1 MQKLVGLHDNFD
13 EALKSIE
20 QRILEAQIRLEKTD
34 EEIENNRILGETCKR
49 NIRILENSEAFLEKE
64 RKGLNKEFRLEFK
77 ILFVFLAILELGT
90 GVLFSVLMKSLH
102 PMMIVL
108 KLALQYHYLPVGV
121 FGVGYFLVRYHDIVK
136 EIREVKRDEEKNQEW
151 ENLRQIFLE
160 EGNLREER
168 LKVQSVLG
176 ELEEI
181 RDRLNERMMELNQV
195 VLTIIHQE
203 EEMVIEEKEMSRR

>member
-13 EALKSIE
+13 EALRSIE

-108 KLALQYHYLPVGV
+108 KLALQYHYLPVD
-121 FGVGYFLVRYHDIVK
+121 RK
-136 EIREVKRDEEKNQEW
+136 
-151 ENLRQIFLE
+151 
-160 EGNLREER
+160 
-168 LKVQSVLG
+168 ST
-176 ELEEI
+176 
-181 RDRLNERMMELNQV
+181 RLNSSHM
-195 VLTIIHQE
+195 
-203 EEMVIEEKEMSRR
+203 